1 MRWKPFAKLVSCRS
15 TSSCSVDGFRLPA
28 PLPSIVVGPGSA
40 HGAGLQPAHYCWMG
54 TPPPGE
60 PDASSRNGSDGAIS
74 GSHTIIMPS
83 ELRASVSQS
92 E

>member
-1 MRWKPFAKLVSCRS
+1 MWWKPFAKRVSCRS
-15 TSSCSVDGFRLPA
+15 TSICSVAGFRLLA
-28 PLPSIVVGPGSA
+28 PLPSIVMSQAAPMGQGSN
-40 HGAGLQPAHYCWMG
+40 QHYCWMG
-54 TPPPGE
+54 TDAPGE

-74 GSHTIIMPS
+74 GSHRISTPS